1 MTTSYRQPG
10 VVLTDH
16 HFTVPLD
23 HDDPGGERIGL
34 YAREAV
40 ATGKDPEGLPWLL
53 YLEGGP
59 GFGARRF
66 TGRQAWLERALRDHR
81 VLLLDQR
88 GTGRSTPANRQT
100 LPLRGTPGR
109 QAEYLS
115 HFRADSIVRDCEA
128 IRPALTG
135 GAPWTVLGQSFGGFC
150 ATHYLTTAPGGLRT
164 ALITGGLPSLTATA
178 DEVYAAALP
187 RVERKN
193 LAHYARYPM
202 DVERAR
208 RIAAHLA
215 EHRTTLPGGHRLTPE
230 AFQSLG
236 ILLGTGD
243 GSHQLHYLLEDAFVR
258 TPAGHALSDS
268 FLEAVRERLS
278 FAGHPLYALLHEAIY
293 AQDPAAPT
301 GWAAERVRAAHPRFD
316 AAGALAG
323 NGPCSS
329 PARASTPGTSP
340 PTRHSNRSARPPN
353 CSPRAP
359 AGPRSTTRPGW
370 PPTRCRSPP
379 RSTTTTCTSTRPT
392 RWRPPG
398 PCAACARGSPTNS
411 NTTASGQAVPAS
423 WTASWRSPTTTPSDR
438 ASRPSGRPRP
448 RPTDLRPWRRSG
460 LRSHEERAGGRRPC
474 PDRRGR
480 ADVG

>member
-81 VLLLDQR
+81 VLFLDQR

-115 HFRADSIVRDCEA
+115 YFRADSIVRDCEA
-128 IRPALTG
+128 IRPGLTG

-150 ATHYLTTAPGGLRT
+150 TTHYLSTAPEGLRT

-208 RIAAHLA
+208 RVAAHLA
-215 EHRTTLPGGHRLTPE
+215 EHHTTLPGGHRLTPE

-243 GSHQLHYLLEDAFVR
+243 GSHRLHYLLEDAFVR

-268 FLEAVRERLS
+268 FLEGVREQLS

-323 NGPCSS
+323 DGPLFFTGESIHPWHFTTDPALEPLRETAELLAARTGWTPLYD
-329 PARASTPGTSP
+329 PARLAANEVPVAAAVYHDDMYVDTA
-340 PTRHSNRSARPPN
+340 HSLETARTV
-353 CSPRAP
+353 R
-359 AGPRSTTRPGW
+359 
-370 PPTRCRSPP
+370 
-379 RSTTTTCTSTRPT
+379 
-392 RWRPPG
+392 
-398 PCAACARGSPTNS
+398 
-411 NTTASGQAVPAS
+411 
-423 WTASWRSPTTTPSDR
+423 
-438 ASRPSGRPRP
+438 
-448 RPTDLRPWRRSG
+448 G
-460 LRSHEERAGGRRPC
+460 LRTWVTDEFEHDGVRAGGPRVL
-474 PDRRGR
+474 DRLL
-480 ADVG
+480 ALVHDDV